1 MANDKAYFEYYAKYH
16 IDSALKLRRG
26 FFIKSERPDFVSA
39 HGEVGL
45 EVTRAVIEEWAR
57 QEAAVGKHFG
67 KDISDDMVRQNSKTG
82 TNDALLSRLDL
93 TRDLSN
99 GDTGGDPLDAEIH
112 IGRAIERI
120 EGKTKLLP
128 DYQPCG
134 EYWLYLYS
142 ETLHLSAC
150 DISRIAKHAEHMT
163 QEQKFRMIFI
173 KVGGTLY
180 VLKSGE
186 EPREV
191 ALSGRVLRRIHRRA
205 HWKSILIRW

>member
-26 FFIKSERPDFVSA
+26 FFQKSERPDFVSA
-39 HGEVGL
+39 HGEVGM

-67 KDISDDMVRQNSKTG
+67 KDISDDMVRQNSQTG
-82 TNDALLSRLDL
+82 TNDVLLSRLDL

-99 GDTGGDPLDAEIH
+99 GQYGDPLDSEIH

-128 DYQPCG
+128 EYQPCG

-142 ETLHLSAC
+142 ETLHLNAE
-150 DISRIAKHAEHMT
+150 DIANIAQHADQMP
-163 QEQKFRMIFI
+163 QEKKFSKIFI
-173 KVGGTLY
+173 KVGGSLY
-180 VLKSGE
+180 VLQRGIA
-186 EPREV
+186 PREI
-191 ALSGRVLRRIHRRA
+191 ALSGRVLRRIHWRA
-205 HWKSILIRW
+205 QWKSMTKR

>member
-16 IDSALKLRRG
+16 IDSALKLWRG

-39 HGEVGL
+39 RGEVGL

-57 QEAAVGKHFG
+57 QEAAVGKKFG
-67 KDISDDMVRQNSKTG
+67 KDISDDMVRQNNQTG
-82 TNDALLSRLDL
+82 TNDALLTRLDL

-128 DYQPCG
+128 DYQPCD

-142 ETLHLSAC
+142 ETLHLNAD
-150 DISRIAKHAEHMT
+150 DISRIAQHAEQMP
-163 QEQKFRMIFI
+163 QKQKFRMIFI
-173 KVGGTLY
+173 KVGGSLY
-180 VLKSGE
+180 VLESGKK
-186 EPREV
+186 PREI
-191 ALSGRVLRRIHRRA
+191 ALNGRVLRRIHRRA
-205 HWKSILIRW
+205 HWKSMLVH

>member
-1 MANDKAYFEYYAKYH
+1 MANEKAYFEYYAKYH

-39 HGEVGL
+39 HGEVGM

-67 KDISDDMVRQNSKTG
+67 KDIADDMVRQNTQTG

-99 GDTGGDPLDAEIH
+99 GDSAGDPLDASIH
-112 IGRAIERI
+112 IARAIERI

-128 DYQPCG
+128 EYQPCG

-142 ETLHLSAC
+142 ETLHLNAD
-150 DISRIAKHAEHMT
+150 DISIIAGHADQMP
-163 QEQKFRMIFI
+163 QEKKFARIFI
-173 KVGGTLY
+173 KVGGSLY
-180 VLKSGE
+180 VLQRGTA
-186 EPREV
+186 PREI
-191 ALSGRVLRRIHRRA
+191 ALSGRALRRIHWRA
-205 HWKSILIRW
+205 QWKSMTIR

>member
-16 IDSALKLRRG
+16 IDSALKLRHG
-26 FFIKSERPDFVSA
+26 FFQKSERPDFVSA
-39 HGEVGL
+39 HGEVGM

-67 KDISDDMVRQNSKTG
+67 KDISDDMVRQNSQTG

-99 GDTGGDPLDAEIH
+99 GDTGGDPLDSEIH

-128 DYQPCG
+128 EYQPCG

-142 ETLHLSAC
+142 ETLHLNAE
-150 DISRIAKHAEHMT
+150 DIANIALHAEQMP
-163 QEQKFRMIFI
+163 QEKKFARIFI
-173 KVGGTLY
+173 KVGGSLY
-180 VLKSGE
+180 VLQHGLA
-186 EPREV
+186 PREI
-191 ALSGRVLRRIHRRA
+191 ALSGRVLRRIHWRA
-205 HWKSILIRW
+205 QWKSMTKR

>member
-45 EVTRAVIEEWAR
+45 EVTRAVIEEWVR
-57 QEAAVGKHFG
+57 QEAAVGRKFG
-67 KDISDDMVRQNSKTG
+67 KDISDDMVRQNSRTG

-99 GDTGGDPLDAEIH
+99 GDTGGDPMDAEIH

-120 EGKTKLLP
+120 EGKTKLLTE
-128 DYQPCG
+128 YQPCG

-142 ETLHLSAC
+142 ETLHLNAD
-150 DISRIAKHAEHMT
+150 DICKIAEHVDQMP
-163 QEQKFRMIFI
+163 QEKKFARILI
-173 KVGGTLY
+173 KVGGSLY
-180 VLKSGE
+180 VLQRGKAPCE
-186 EPREV
+186 I
-191 ALSGRVLRRIHRRA
+191 ALSGRVLRRIHWRA
-205 HWKSILIRW
+205 QWKSMTKK

>member
-16 IDSALKLRRG
+16 IDSALKLWRG

-39 HGEVGL
+39 RGEVGL

-57 QEAAVGKHFG
+57 QEAAVGKKFG
-67 KDISDDMVRQNSKTG
+67 KDISDDMVRQNNQTG
-82 TNDALLSRLDL
+82 TNDALLTRLDL

-128 DYQPCG
+128 DYQPCD

-142 ETLHLSAC
+142 ETLHLNAD
-150 DISRIAKHAEHMT
+150 DITRIAQHAEQMP
-163 QEQKFRMIFI
+163 QKQKFRIIFI
-173 KVGGTLY
+173 KVGGSLY
-180 VLKSGE
+180 VLESGKKPKE
-186 EPREV
+186 I
-191 ALSGRVLRRIHRRA
+191 ALNGRVLRRIHRRA
-205 HWKSILIRW
+205 HWKSMLIR

>member
-39 HGEVGL
+39 RGEVGL

-57 QEAAVGKHFG
+57 QEAAVGKKFG

-82 TNDALLSRLDL
+82 TNDALLTRLDL

-99 GDTGGDPLDAEIH
+99 GDTGGDPLNAEIH

-128 DYQPCG
+128 DYQPCD

-142 ETLHLSAC
+142 ETLHLNAD
-150 DISRIAKHAEHMT
+150 DITRIAQYAEQMP
-163 QEQKFRMIFI
+163 QKQKFRMIFI
-173 KVGGTLY
+173 KVGGSLY
-180 VLKSGE
+180 VLESGKKPKE
-186 EPREV
+186 I
-191 ALSGRVLRRIHRRA
+191 ALNGRVLRRIHRRA
-205 HWKSILIRW
+205 HWKSMLIR